1 MSVPNY
7 ENWVPAGMAAGS
19 AGAAGVLVLG
29 AVIARKANAP
39 RVLQAGLAMLS
50 VGFGAFAGWAV
61 FARKRFAFDVES
73 SVARRIVEGTAAH
86 VSVPENGAC
95 LDVGCGSGALA
106 IAVAKRNPQANVVGV
121 DRWGAEYASFSKGL
135 CESNAKAEGIS
146 NVRFQKGDA
155 RKLPFEDESFDAV
168 CSNYVYHNVMGAD
181 KQGLLRETLRCLK
194 KGGSFAIHDL
204 MEKKR
209 YGDMEAFCED
219 LRKEGYAD
227 VRLIPT
233 SNGLFMDKSEAMTLM
248 LSGSYLLVGIK

>member
-19 AGAAGVLVLG
+19 AGAAGALALG
-29 AVIARKANAP
+29 AAIARKANAP
-39 RVLQAGLAMLS
+39 SMLQAGLAVLS

-61 FARKRFAFDVES
+61 FARKRFAFDAEG
-73 SVARRIVEGTAAH
+73 SVARRIIEGVAAY
-86 VSVPENGAC
+86 VDVPEGGMC

-106 IAVAKRNPQANVVGV
+106 IAVAKRNPQASVIGV
-121 DRWGAEYASFSKGL
+121 DRWGAEYASFSKEL
-135 CESNAKAEGIS
+135 CESNAKAEGVS
-146 NVRFQKGDA
+146 NATFQHGDA
-155 RKLPFEDESFDAV
+155 RKLPFEDECFDAV
-168 CSNYVYHNVMGAD
+168 CSNYVYHNVIGAD
-181 KQGLLRETLRCLK
+181 KQELLRETLRCLK

-209 YGDMEAFCED
+209 YGDMEAFCES

-233 SNGLFMDKSEAMTLM
+233 SNGLFMEKPEATALM
-248 LSGSYLLVGIK
+248 LTGSYLFMGTK